1 LLAVKGPAR
10 APIGCGLSFG
20 GSDAKPALAVRAT
33 SVDVSCADDPVVP
46 RLIAAV
52 RGSPALP
59 RDGAWSL
66 SRIRA
71 GEPAPSALDPSFAVP
86 IVRPTSPTPGFDRW
100 HMADPGDIRSL
111 ETNPATRYAMVQ
123 SLGTQKVYF
132 ERPRVDNAADPI
144 HLPNPPKLA
153 DMGALLNAS
162 GIFPGLAD
170 AFDFKTLNALSANA
184 GDIAFAETFPIGSGT
199 DKAAL
204 LADLGAIQVVIEYHD
219 EHASDVLPSGGGP
232 NPTMATVTV
241 DPAAAVRWSLLLTRV
256 CFAVRYNK
264 KPLIGIFADV
274 KADAASAP
282 SVSNVNVRYEGIL
295 GALQSIFTN
304 IQQVARFLPG
314 GADAG
319 LKVGFSQGH
328 LTVRNAFAL
337 PSLPLGTGQIT
348 DVAVDMGFDVALSPF
363 DVRFVAGLGSSQ
375 NPFRWIVSPLAGTGC
390 VQVAIGNKGLDVLV
404 QAGIGVGLAIDLGIA
419 SGSASVALAI
429 ELNTDPDPFE
439 IKAILS
445 GRASVDVLQGL
456 ASATITLAAGLGIV
470 PPSKLFNPPFLP
482 PSIPPTEIPSITITL
497 IASVAAA
504 ARCRDLRRA

>member
-1 LLAVKGPAR
+1 
-10 APIGCGLSFG
+10 
-20 GSDAKPALAVRAT
+20 
-33 SVDVSCADDPVVP
+33 
-46 RLIAAV
+46 
-52 RGSPALP
+52 
-59 RDGAWSL
+59 
-66 SRIRA
+66 
-71 GEPAPSALDPSFAVP
+71 
-86 IVRPTSPTPGFDRW
+86 
-100 HMADPGDIRSL
+100 
-111 ETNPATRYAMVQ
+111 
-123 SLGTQKVYF
+123 
-132 ERPRVDNAADPI
+132 
-144 HLPNPPKLA
+144 
-153 DMGALLNAS
+153 
-162 GIFPGLAD
+162 
-170 AFDFKTLNALSANA
+170 
-184 GDIAFAETFPIGSGT
+184 
-199 DKAAL
+199 
-204 LADLGAIQVVIEYHD
+204 
-219 EHASDVLPSGGGP
+219 
-232 NPTMATVTV
+232 
-241 DPAAAVRWSLLLTRV
+241 
-256 CFAVRYNK
+256 
-264 KPLIGIFADV
+264 
-274 KADAASAP
+274 
-282 SVSNVNVRYEGIL
+282 VSNVNVRYEGIL
-295 GALQSIFTN
+295 GSLQSIFTN

-470 PPSKLFNPPFLP
+470 PPPQLFNPPFLP
-482 PSIPPTEIPSITITL
+482 PSIPPTEIPSLTITL
-497 IASVAAA
+497 IASVAAGIHLSVCWVVDVDWDGYWQFRQDISTPA
-504 ARCRDLRRA
+504 IPIPL